1 VKQPPPP
8 TQWRQRAPYAFVSRV
23 SLSAQVFEALLGSHT
38 GSPGARGA
46 AAAGALEGARAQ
58 NTEGRSQRVT
68 TPAHIPSTPTSSSPP
83 DPSAQFP
90 VALFGHFPRR
100 AAAKAGR
107 AGVPPSQLRRKE
119 APRARPCPASSPLV
133 ARLVSSLGQ
142 ARTRARPG
150 HRARPLLNVWLPTH
164 SFPQR
169 VAARTYSTSPAQAH
183 ALVGCTASHRPW
195 HTNERPRAQ
204 AVRTSRAKP
213 GAHASASGYR
223 FPAAA
228 RKARPRGHAP
238 TQSNTGSV
246 TTPTAQAR

>member
-1 VKQPPPP
+1 MKQPPPP

-107 AGVPPSQLRRKE
+107 AGVPPQPVTAEEKPHAPGLAQPAALWSQGWSAAWDKH
-119 APRARPCPASSPLV
+119 ARALA
-133 ARLVSSLGQ
+133 Q
-142 ARTRARPG
+142 ATAPG
-150 HRARPLLNVWLPTH
+150 HC
-164 SFPQR
+164 SMFGCQR
-169 VAARTYSTSPAQAH
+169 
-183 ALVGCTASHRPW
+183 TAFR
-195 HTNERPRAQ
+195 N
-204 AVRTSRAKP
+204 
-213 GAHASASGYR
+213 G
-223 FPAAA
+223 
-228 RKARPRGHAP
+228 
-238 TQSNTGSV
+238 
-246 TTPTAQAR
+246 